1 MTLVRDVPL
10 DIKFKELENSEI
22 NESEI
27 NDFLDTLELN
37 TLKKRLSDAIG
48 FEVNEK
54 DEKEASKYSS
64 IDLEYESC
72 SDD

>member
-1 MTLVRDVPL
+1 MKLVRDVPL

-37 TLKKRLSDAIG
+37 TLKNDYQMPLD
-48 FEVNEK
+48 
-54 DEKEASKYSS
+54 SK
-64 IDLEYESC
+64 
-72 SDD
+72 